1 MRDELKYPRAYALM
15 KVPKQ
20 KSDEGFYI
28 VSPCYIVKELLIHMA
43 DSRNE
48 KGYNVDINKAITLG
62 YLHDIGKY
70 NGESHGHVMRGY
82 NYLKDKGYDEEYC
95 NICLT
100 HSYLNN
106 DIVCTAG
113 GVPNPKDNLFLTE
126 FIKKHNYTIEEKIIN
141 ICDLMCPQGGKVY
154 TIDKRLID
162 IMIRRGAY
170 SNTQYHIKETY
181 KLKAYFDNLLGYNLY
196 DLFPEIKENL

>member
-1 MRDELKYPRAYALM
+1 MNLTSKEAREIIENVRKNLKEDSWVDHCICVGNTAGKIAKAL
-15 KVPKQ
+15 K
-20 KSDEGFYI
+20 
-28 VSPCYIVKELLIHMA
+28 
-43 DSRNE
+43 E
-48 KGYNVDINKAITLG
+48 KGYDVDVDKTITLG
-62 YLHDIGKY
+62 YIHDIGKY

-82 NYLKDKGYDEEYC
+82 NYLKEQGYDEEYC

-106 DIVCTAG
+106 DIICTAG
-113 GVPNPKDNLFLTE
+113 GVPNPTENPELAE
-126 FIKKHNYTIEEKIIN
+126 FIKNHEYTMEEKIIN
-141 ICDLMCPQGGKVY
+141 LCDLMCPRGGKVF

-181 KLKAYFDNLLGYNLY
+181 KLKEYFDELLGYNLY

>member
-1 MRDELKYPRAYALM
+1 MKINSVEAKQLLETEKQNNENNKWIEHCICVGNSAKKIAKALND
-15 KVPKQ
+15 KK
-20 KSDEGFYI
+20 
-28 VSPCYIVKELLIHMA
+28 
-43 DSRNE
+43 
-48 KGYNVDINKAITLG
+48 YNVDIDKAMTLG

-70 NGESHGHVMRGY
+70 NGQSCGHVMRGY
-82 NYLKDKGYDEEYC
+82 EYLKEKGYDEEYC

-106 DIVCTAG
+106 DIICTAG
-113 GVPNPKDNLFLTE
+113 GVPNIDANPFLTN
-126 FIKKHNYTIEEKIIN
+126 FIKYHKYSIEEKIVN
-141 ICDLMCPQGGKVY
+141 ICDLMCPQGNKVV

-181 KLKAYFDNLLGYNLY
+181 KLKEYFEKLLGDNLYN
-196 DLFPEIKENL
+196 LFPEIKDNL

>member
-1 MRDELKYPRAYALM
+1 MRLTSKNASNLLEEERKKSNDDRWIEHCLCVGDSAGRIAKAL
-15 KVPKQ
+15 
-20 KSDEGFYI
+20 
-28 VSPCYIVKELLIHMA
+28 
-43 DSRNE
+43 NE
-48 KGYNVDINKAITLG
+48 QGYNVDIDKTITLG

-82 NYLKDKGYDEEYC
+82 EYLKERGYDDEYC

-113 GVPNPKDNLFLTE
+113 GVPNPNDNPFLTD
-126 FIKKHNYTIEEKIIN
+126 FIKNHEYTIEEKLIN
-141 ICDLMCPQGGKVY
+141 LCDLMCPQGNEVF

-181 KLKAYFDNLLGYNLY
+181 KLKEYFDSLLGYNLY